1 MIVPMKK
8 VTLIIMGDKKEETLK
23 RLRKLGLVQVE
34 ITEGSGERLVELKE
48 QIALLEQ
55 AVFNIGKVKSV
66 EEKTADASEALAIA
80 KEIAFLTEQK
90 KEYNAER
97 IALAAELDRLKTWGD
112 IDPAELAGLVEKGVE
127 IQLYEMS
134 KAEYE
139 SLGEGVTTVRLE
151 SNKSSV
157 KFLLIRSG
165 SEEEETLLGP
175 LGIYRLELPQSSTVQ
190 MRERIDEVG
199 EQIKAVDE
207 QIAAY
212 GCYLGSLKQAI
223 RSCEKEMEFEV
234 YATGMA
240 DEALSEQEKANVTGS

>member
-127 IQLYEMS
+127 IQLYEMP

-175 LGIYRLELPQSSTVQ
+175 LGIYRLELPQSS
-190 MRERIDEVG
+190 
-199 EQIKAVDE
+199 
-207 QIAAY
+207 
-212 GCYLGSLKQAI
+212 
-223 RSCEKEMEFEV
+223 
-234 YATGMA
+234 
-240 DEALSEQEKANVTGS
+240 